1 MRTWRAGVVR
11 RIAHP
16 GRGFTQGLI
25 ADGETVWESTGL
37 YGQSTLCR
45 YPLGSERAVTRTPSA
60 VPGANRARARNTIP
74 SARE

>member
-25 ADGETVWESTGL
+25 ADGETSVVGARHIDRGYAGMDDAL
-37 YGQSTLCR
+37 R
-45 YPLGSERAVTRTPSA
+45 ALGADITRT
-60 VPGANRARARNTIP
+60 RIP
-74 SARE
+74 DPAYA